1 MHFDSRADEAA
12 ALMAG
17 SQVLHYAGGED
28 SKKPP
33 KQPQKVPDSCSSSQA
48 ASVQPQPAAAAAAT
62 ASVVS
67 DSPRRRRTGLHTV
80 IEKPPEISPELVQ
93 EVENRMRAQA
103 SPNKQGSLRMRRTG
117 LSTVMEVN
125 KSACEPSSPAP
136 DRLSPKQV
144 NSTMDAAS
152 SQACEAFRVM
162 QEEAAA
168 ARLAQNEGASSADSA
183 SSGYMSPHFLR
194 PPSPSDDLHLQP
206 RRSSDSGVDMPGSDH
221 GSGLRNST
229 SAPSQPIQQLYDEM
243 YMDPSSP
250 TVVASNSR
258 RYSYPNSPVHGQI
271 STSVSTNSSL
281 NHYNATN
288 DLHRQS
294 QPSPQLDQRLQ
305 QLKLQTEDLYLQ
317 QQHQQ
322 QQQQLQRSPM
332 AFKGSITQGV
342 PAAAAAVSQSP
353 MILLEAPRSLMPH
366 SHSYDEAYDSTVR
379 LGAGMSGI
387 SGSATNLWQL
397 SGATEETEID
407 YDLFTASCTPR
418 PSPRPSVT
426 FSDTYNNPEICVTN
440 VTGDEIKFVFG
451 ASGPPGLLTT
461 APPVQSPTVSSEPMD
476 HS

>member
-17 SQVLHYAGGED
+17 SQVLHYSAED
-28 SKKPP
+28 SKKPQE
-33 KQPQKVPDSCSSSQA
+33 KQLGDSCSSQASSSSSSQPPPPQQ
-48 ASVQPQPAAAAAAT
+48 QPPPP
-62 ASVVS
+62 VS

-103 SPNKQGSLRMRRTG
+103 SPNKQGGSLRMRRTG

-125 KSACEPSSPAP
+125 KSACEPGSPGP

-144 NSTMDAAS
+144 NNLDATS
-152 SQACEAFRVM
+152 SPREAFRVM
-162 QEEAAA
+162 QED
-168 ARLAQNEGASSADSA
+168 AQNEGASSADSA

-206 RRSSDSGVDMPGSDH
+206 RRSSDSGVDMPSDH
-221 GSGLRNST
+221 GGLRNST

-258 RYSYPNSPVHGQI
+258 RYSYPNSPVHGHL

-281 NHYNATN
+281 NHYHATN

-317 QQHQQ
+317 QQQP
-322 QQQQLQRSPM
+322 LQRSPM

-353 MILLEAPRSLMPH
+353 MILLEAPRTSMAH
-366 SHSYDEAYDSTVR
+366 SHSYDEAYDSGATVR
-379 LGAGMSGI
+379 VGPGMSGI

-397 SGATEETEID
+397 SAATEETEID
-407 YDLFTASCTPR
+407 YDLFTPSCTPR

-451 ASGPPGLLTT
+451 AAGATAGGSPGLLTT
-461 APPVQSPTVSSEPMD
+461 APQPPQIQPPTAEPME